1 MSKNKEKLSLKPKRK
16 SVLNDG
22 PKTRGWKKGSGASLV
37 ITLGDWYGACE
48 AYRNLEIKMT
58 AVEFLTSI
66 RSSHLFSGTK
76 SQKQSF
82 GRTLKEIDNGKLENT
97 DGKRAKDIKLADI

>member
-1 MSKNKEKLSLKPKRK
+1 M
-16 SVLNDG
+16 
-22 PKTRGWKKGSGASLV
+22 

-66 RSSHLFSGTK
+66 RSSHLFSDTK